1 MADEPRL
8 NSLARFRKQPV
19 RLVLEEHG
27 HCEVPAGC
35 GGVVLRWRNPH
46 ATVTVTLYLYTPVEA
61 ECRLDGAALPT
72 GHTDLAPGRHVLTVA
87 LADVDLFSPLLMF
100 AAAHNPKDFQ
110 QLRPAGVIERPFKVA
125 SKADGSWRCT
135 LAPPPQGWD
144 APDFDGGDWPA
155 LAKVATPKLTW
166 QDYNSWQCHQ
176 CTRLGAACLGLVAPA
191 GKKGRA
197 WWQRLLGVAG
207 AGTTPGRGRLWLR
220 TVLEIPGPE
229 EVAPPRTE

>member
-8 NSLARFRKQPV
+8 NSLARFRKQPA

-46 ATVTVTLYLYTPVEA
+46 ATVTVTLYLYTPAEA
-61 ECRLDGAALPT
+61 ECLLDGAGLPT
-72 GHTDLAPGRHVLTVA
+72 GHIDLAPGRHVLTVA
-87 LADVDLFSPLLMF
+87 LADVDLAGPLLMF

-110 QLRPAGVIERPFKVA
+110 QLRPAGVVERPFKLL
-125 SKADGSWRCT
+125 SKADRTWKFT
-135 LAPPPQGWD
+135 PLPPPGGWA
-144 APDFDGGDWPA
+144 APDFDDRAWPA
-155 LAKVATPKLTW
+155 LAKVPTPTLTW

-176 CTRLGAACLGLVAPA
+176 CTRLGATCLGRA
-191 GKKGRA
+191 GASGKGRI
-197 WWQRLLGVAG
+197 WVRKVF
-207 AGTTPGRGRLWLR
+207 
-220 TVLEIPGPE
+220 EIPGPE